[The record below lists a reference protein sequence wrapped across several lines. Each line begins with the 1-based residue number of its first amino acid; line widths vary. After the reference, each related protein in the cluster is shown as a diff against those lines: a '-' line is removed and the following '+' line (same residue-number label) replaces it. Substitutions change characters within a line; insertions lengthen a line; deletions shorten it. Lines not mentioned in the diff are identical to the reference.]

1 MSDFEPKPIQF
12 DFDGKERAAVL
23 IIYTGGTLGMS
34 YNAEGALEPSSFDH
48 ILSKLPVL
56 KELKLRLSVISFE
69 PPIDSSNIRIE
80 QWGDIASI
88 IERQYSNFDGFVVL
102 HGTDTMAYSASAL
115 SFMLKGLNKPVI
127 FTGAQLPIGLPR
139 SDARENFIGALEIA
153 SDYKNGI
160 PIVSE
165 VCVFFDNVL
174 LRGNRSKK
182 VESNH
187 FDAFESENYPVL
199 AEAGISIDYNLTALK
214 SHKANE
220 RLVVKTAMDNA
231 VIILKL
237 FPGINK
243 DIISTLLNTNHVKAV
258 VLESYGSGNVPHQRW
273 FLDLLAE
280 AIQNGKVILNISQ
293 CLGGRVI
300 QGKYQTSSEL
310 ESIGVV
316 GGSDLT
322 IEAATTKLMYAL
334 ANHQNLEDI
343 KSCISMNISGE
354 LT

>member
-1 MSDFEPKPIQF
+1 MNNFEPKPIHF
-12 DFDGKERAAVL
+12 DFDGEERAAVL

-34 YNAEGALEPSSFDH
+34 YNLEGALEPSSFDH

-56 KELKLRLSVISFE
+56 EELKLRLSVISFE

-80 QWGDIASI
+80 QWGDIATI
-88 IERQYSNFDGFVVL
+88 IKAQYNNFDGFVVL

-115 SFMLKGLNKPVI
+115 SFMLEGLNKPVV

-139 SDARENFIGALEIA
+139 SDARENFIGALEIS
-153 SDYKNGI
+153 SDYKDGV
-160 PIVSE
+160 PIISE
-165 VCVFFDNVL
+165 VCIFFDNIL
-174 LRGNRSKK
+174 IRGNRAKK

-199 AEAGISIDYNLTALK
+199 AEAGISIDYNYSALK
-214 SHKANE
+214 KHKKDSP
-220 RLVVKTAMDNA
+220 LIVKTAMDDA

-243 DIISTLLNTNHVKAV
+243 ETIATMLDTDHIKGV
-258 VLESYGSGNVPHQRW
+258 VLESYGSGNVPHERW
-273 FLDLLAE
+273 FLDLLAKATE
-280 AIQNGKVILNISQ
+280 NGKVILNISQ

-300 QGKYQTSSEL
+300 QGKYQTSSAL
-310 ESIGVV
+310 ERIGVV

-334 ANHQNLEDI
+334 ANHHNLKDI
-343 KSCISMNISGE
+343 KSWISTDISGE

>member
-1 MSDFEPKPIQF
+1 MNNFEPTPIHLDFEGEK
-12 DFDGKERAAVL
+12 RAAIL

-34 YNAEGALEPSSFDH
+34 YNSDGALEPSSFDH
-48 ILSKLPVL
+48 ILSELPVL

-80 QWGDIASI
+80 QWGDIARI
-88 IERQYSNFDGFVVL
+88 IESQYASFDGFVIL

-115 SFMLKGLNKPVI
+115 SFMLEGLNKPVV

-165 VCVFFDNVL
+165 VCVFFDNIL
-174 LRGNRSKK
+174 IRGNRAKK

-199 AEAGISIDYNLTALK
+199 AEAGISIDYNQSALRK
-214 SHKANE
+214 HASSAQ
-220 RLVVKTAMDNA
+220 LIVKTAMDDT
-231 VIILKL
+231 VFILKL

-243 DIISTLLNTNHVKAV
+243 EIISTMLNTDHIKGV
-258 VLESYGSGNVPHQRW
+258 VLESYGSGNVPNERW
-273 FLDLLAE
+273 FLDMLAQ
-280 AIQNGKVILNISQ
+280 ASLNGKVILNISQ

-316 GGSDLT
+316 GGNDLT
-322 IEAATTKLMYAL
+322 VEAATTKLMYAL
-334 ANHQNLEDI
+334 ANHQNLEDV
-343 KSCISMNISGE
+343 KACVSTDISGE
-354 LT
+354 MT